1 MKKTRIKLR
10 NLVLYQVYVRNFS
23 EAGTFNELIKD
34 LDRIKSLGVDI
45 VYLLPVHPIGVE
57 GKKGKLGCP
66 YSIKDYRSIN
76 PDLGTME
83 DFKKLIDEVHLRKMK
98 IMMDI
103 VYNHTSRDSVLRNT
117 HPEYF
122 FRNENNEI
130 TTKVPDWSDV
140 VDFDYKSSKDLW
152 IELTDILVM
161 YSKMGIDG
169 YRCDVASFVTIDFW
183 KFARKAVDK
192 VNKNTIWLSE
202 SVHGGFVKYI
212 RDIGYKCHSESEI
225 YQVFDMA
232 YDYDIEPYYQAYL
245 KGERPLKD
253 YLEGIKRQEEIY
265 PENYVKMKNL
275 ENHDFDRIASYVEQ
289 NINKILNWTAL
300 NYFQKGAVMLY
311 AGEEYCADI
320 KPSLF
325 EKELYKK
332 HKDISDFIIKLGKLK
347 KKTIFAK
354 GIFNVHIPKVD
365 GVAYNTVENEK
376 EKYIGI
382 FNVGQVD
389 SEIFIDLA
397 DGKYRNYLTKGIIT
411 VKDSKIKLKKD
422 PIILHIKK

>member
-34 LDRIKSLGVDI
+34 LDRIKNLGVDI
-45 VYLLPVHPIGVE
+45 VYLLPIHPIGVD
-57 GKKGKLGCP
+57 GKKGELGCP
-66 YSIKDYRSIN
+66 YSIKDYKSIN
-76 PDLGTME
+76 PELGTME

-140 VDFDYKSSKDLW
+140 VDFDYKTSKDLW

-161 YSKMGIDG
+161 YSKMGVDG
-169 YRCDVASFVTIDFW
+169 YRCDVASFVPIDFW
-183 KFARKAVDK
+183 KFARKTVDK

-212 RDIGYKCHSESEI
+212 RDIGYSCHSESEI

-253 YLEGIKRQEEIY
+253 FLEGIKRQEEIY
-265 PENYVKMKNL
+265 PHNYVKMKNL
-275 ENHDFDRIASYVEQ
+275 ENHDFDRIASYVNQ
-289 NINKILNWTAL
+289 DINKILNWTAL

-332 HKDISDFIIKLGKLK
+332 HEDISNFIIKLSKLK

-354 GIFNVHIPKVD
+354 GVFNIHIPEID
-365 GVAYNTVENEK
+365 GVAYNTVENELD
-376 EKYIGI
+376 KYIGI

-389 SEIFIDLA
+389 SEITVDLD